1 MFNQLVLKHVFVER
15 LCHHFT
21 TLQWQKAFVSASDAM
36 LLVDAFALLAEVN
49 VVTHDQLCRQLC
61 HNFLLCR
68 IIVLFEQLMHFS
80 AAFAVFATLDPN
92 ETLTSSLSLVTFV
105 TLRHNEAS

>member
-1 MFNQLVLKHVFVER
+1 MFNQLALKHVFVER

-36 LLVDAFALLAEVN
+36 LLMDAFTLLAEVN

-92 ETLTSSLSLVTFV
+92 ETLTSSLSFTILLRLGHDLVD
-105 TLRHNEAS
+105 